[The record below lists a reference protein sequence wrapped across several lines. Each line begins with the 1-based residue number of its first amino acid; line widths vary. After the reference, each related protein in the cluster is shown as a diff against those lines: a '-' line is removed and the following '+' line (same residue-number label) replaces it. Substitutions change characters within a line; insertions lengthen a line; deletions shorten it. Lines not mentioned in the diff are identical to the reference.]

1 MARSYQP
8 VQPASRRNVRPDR
21 TYLDVMGTQGLVRR
35 AAADDQGRDPSR
47 PRAVE
52 HASAESGNRKIVPF
66 SEPVAGRTAAED
78 RLNSW
83 KEIAAYLKR
92 GTRTAQR
99 WNREQG
105 LPVHRLQH
113 DRLGSVYAYR
123 SELDAW
129 WAGRS
134 TETKPDTGPQPVSQ
148 PSVAVLPFSDMS
160 QEQDQGYFCDG
171 IAEEIVFALNRIE
184 GLRVSSRS
192 SSFQYRGEKAGSRE
206 IGRQLRVK
214 TLLEGSVRR
223 SGERLRICVQLTD
236 AENGFH
242 LWSAQYDRALEDVF
256 AIQEDV
262 AQSVVRELAVT
273 LTPKECI
280 ALQTPPT
287 GDLRAF
293 DCYLRG
299 RSFYY
304 RYSPR
309 DVRFALDMFQRAAAI
324 DPGFAQAYAGL
335 ADCWS
340 YLYLYSDR
348 SPLVLEQAQ
357 LASAKAVE
365 MDPNSA
371 QAQASHGLSLS
382 LSGKDDE
389 AERAFRSATRLDP
402 GLFEAHYFH
411 ARHCFAKGRL
421 EEAISSYERAIEARP
436 QDFQSPLLVAQSYD
450 ALGRPGEAQ
459 AARRRGIEAA
469 QRHLELNPDDARAV
483 YMAANGFAGLGDAS
497 SARAWADRALAMSP
511 TDPMLLYNVGCIYSM
526 LGAIEPAIDCLEGAV
541 QRGLTQKGWY
551 EHDNN
556 LDPVRD
562 HPRFARLLRS
572 LG

>member
-1 MARSYQP
+1 M
-8 VQPASRRNVRPDR
+8 
-21 TYLDVMGTQGLVRR
+21 
-35 AAADDQGRDPSR
+35 
-47 PRAVE
+47 
-52 HASAESGNRKIVPF
+52 
-66 SEPVAGRTAAED
+66 
-78 RLNSW
+78 NSW
-83 KEIAAYLKR
+83 KEIAGYLKR

-99 WNREQG
+99 WDREEG

-129 WAGRS
+129 WARRGAEAEPES
-134 TETKPDTGPQPVSQ
+134 VPESVPH

-171 IAEEIVFALNRIE
+171 IAEEIVTALSRVK

-192 SSFQYRGEKAGSRE
+192 SSFRFRQEKIGSRE
-206 IGRQLRVK
+206 IGRRLRVG
-214 TLLEGSVRR
+214 TLLEGSVRK
-223 SGERLRICVQLTD
+223 SGGRLRICVQLTD
-236 AENGFH
+236 AENGYH
-242 LWSAQYDRALEDVF
+242 LWSAQYDRAVEDIF

-262 AQSVVRELAVT
+262 GQSVVRELAVT
-273 LTPKECI
+273 LSPKESA

-287 GDLRAF
+287 GDVRAF

-299 RSFYY
+299 RNYYY

-309 DVRFALDMFQRAAAI
+309 DVRFALEIFQRAAGI
-324 DPGFAQAYAGL
+324 DPDYAQAYAGL
-335 ADCWS
+335 ADCCS

-348 SPLVLEQAQ
+348 SQTILEQAQ
-357 LASAKAVE
+357 RASAKAVE

-382 LSGKDDE
+382 LTGKDEE
-389 AERAFRSATRLDP
+389 AERAFRTATRLDP

-421 EEAISSYERAIEARP
+421 DEAVRSYERAIEARP
-436 QDFQSPLLVAQSYD
+436 EDFQSPLLVAQSYE
-450 ALGRPGEAQ
+450 ALGRAAEAQ

-483 YMAANGFAGLGDAS
+483 YMAANGFVGLGDA
-497 SARAWADRALAMSP
+497 AQGRAWADRALAMSP
-511 TDPMLLYNVGCIYSM
+511 GDPMLLYNVGCIYSM
-526 LGAIEPAIDCLEGAV
+526 LGAIESAIDCLEEAA
-541 QRGLTQKGWY
+541 QRGLNQIGWY

-556 LDPVRD
+556 LDPLRD
-562 HPRFARLLRS
+562 HPRFVRLLRS